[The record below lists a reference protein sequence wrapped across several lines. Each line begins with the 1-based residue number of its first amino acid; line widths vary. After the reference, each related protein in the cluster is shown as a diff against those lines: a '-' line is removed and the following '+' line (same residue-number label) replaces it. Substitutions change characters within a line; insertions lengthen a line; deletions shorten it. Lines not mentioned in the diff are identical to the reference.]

1 MRPFGLPLARPLA
14 TAHGRIG
21 TRRGWLVRLEDDAGR
36 VGLGEA
42 TPLPDFGTEDLA
54 ACESALVRGIE
65 ALVGRTTGAS
75 PGTEGG
81 SGEEA
86 GLESRLARVA
96 SLCTGAP
103 CALAALDTALHDLA
117 AKQASLPLAEWLA
130 RRAGRAGRSVESLAV
145 QALVGGTK
153 AEAVAEQARAAREA
167 GFTTYKLKLA
177 VCAQAPDLS
186 GDLERVAALREAVGA
201 EARLRLDA
209 NEAWSRRAA
218 EAALSAL
225 AVFDVDYVEQP
236 VAREDLAGLAALS
249 ASAPIAVAADEA
261 LLGEGL
267 ETCLASR
274 AARIFVVKPA
284 ALGGLDRARRLA
296 RRAEALGIR
305 IVWSTLLDGAVS
317 RSALW
322 HLAAG
327 LGPRD
332 EIHGLAT
339 GGWLAAD
346 LAATPDVRAGRL
358 GAPDGRTGS
367 SRAVGLG
374 LDVPGL
380 RAAEGEPWLA
390 PLRQWEAHA

>member
-1 MRPFGLPLARPLA
+1 MRPFGLPLARALA

-21 TRRGWLVRLEDDAGR
+21 TRRGWLVRLEDDTGR

-65 ALVGRTTGAS
+65 ALVGRKTAAGRAAEGE
-75 PGTEGG
+75 PGEREGF
-81 SGEEA
+81 EA
-86 GLESRLARVA
+86 RLARVA
-96 SLCTGAP
+96 SLCADSP

-117 AKQASLPLAEWLA
+117 AREAALPLAEWLH
-130 RRAGRAGRSVESLAV
+130 RRAGRPGRAAESLAV
-145 QALVGGTK
+145 QALVGGAT

-177 VCAQAPDLS
+177 VRAQAPELK
-186 GDLERVAALREAVGA
+186 GDLERVAALREAVGS

-209 NEAWSRRAA
+209 NEAWSRPAA
-218 EAALSAL
+218 EAALEAL

-236 VAREDLAGLAALS
+236 VARDDLAGLAALD

-261 LLGEGL
+261 LLGERL
-267 ETCLASR
+267 EACLASR
-274 AARIFVVKPA
+274 VARIFVVKPA

-296 RRAEALGIR
+296 RRAETLGIR

-327 LGPRD
+327 LGPAN

-339 GGWLAAD
+339 AGWLAAD
-346 LAATPDVRAGRL
+346 LAVTPDIRGGRL
-358 GAPDGRTGS
+358 GAPAGS
-367 SRAVGLG
+367 AGSDRAAGLG
-374 LDVPGL
+374 LEVRGL

-390 PLRQWEAHA
+390 PLREWEAEA

>member
-21 TRRGWLVRLEDDAGR
+21 TRRGWLVRLEDEAGR

-54 ACESALVRGIE
+54 ACESALVRGIG
-65 ALVGRTTGAS
+65 ALVAQPTGA
-75 PGTEGG
+75 GRG
-81 SGEEA
+81 SGGEA
-86 GLESRLARVA
+86 GECERLDARLARVA
-96 SLCTGAP
+96 SLCAGAP
-103 CALAALDTALHDLA
+103 CALGALDSALHDLA
-117 AKQASLPLAEWLA
+117 AREASLPLAEWLR
-130 RRAGRAGRSVESLAV
+130 RRAGRVGRAAESLAV
-145 QALVGGTK
+145 QALVSG
-153 AEAVAEQARAAREA
+153 ANAAAVAGQARAAREA

-177 VCAQAPDLS
+177 VRAQAPDLN
-186 GDLERVAALREAVGA
+186 GDLERVAALREAVGS

-209 NEAWSRRAA
+209 NEAWSRPAA

-225 AVFDVDYVEQP
+225 AVFDIDYVEQP
-236 VAREDLAGLAALS
+236 VGRDDLAGLAALT

-267 ETCLASR
+267 EACLAAR

-284 ALGGLDRARRLA
+284 ALGGLDRARRLVERAQA
-296 RRAEALGIR
+296 RGIR

-327 LGPRD
+327 LGPED
-332 EIHGLAT
+332 EVHGLAT
-339 GGWLAAD
+339 AGWLAAD

-358 GAPDGRTGS
+358 AAPDGS
-367 SRAVGLG
+367 SGPRRAVGLG

-390 PLRQWEAHA
+390 PLREWETEA